1 MMELVAAILSSISIA
16 NIIILA
22 SLIGLF
28 LVSYAKTRAQ
38 IPLAMSI
45 FCSFLILHNVIGAQA
60 YFTSVHLF
68 SQQLFPYLIGIHA
81 TELAGLLVFL
91 KISYQ

>member
-1 MMELVAAILSSISIA
+1 MEPITAVLSSISIA

-22 SLIGLF
+22 SLMAIFVFSYTKTKAQFPLF
-28 LVSYAKTRAQ
+28 MTGFLGF
-38 IPLAMSI
+38 LA
-45 FCSFLILHNVIGAQA
+45 LHNLIGAQA
-60 YFTSVHLF
+60 YFTTGELF
-68 SQQLFPYLIGIHA
+68 SESLFPDLVGING